1 MHLLPNLQG
10 DAVVLS
16 SAHASLEAGAEWGRV
31 WQLRLYG
38 EAKVSQDS
46 LL

>member
-1 MHLLPNLQG
+1 M
-10 DAVVLS
+10 LS
-16 SAHASLEAGAEWGRV
+16 NAHASLEAGVERGRV
-31 WQLRLYG
+31 WQLRLCG